1 MPERPDTVAAVDWE
15 AYLADAERDYAAAAT
30 PEELAEVDVRYQGR
44 RSPLK
49 LTLREVRDRETGKQ
63 LNDVRVRLE
72 QLERD
77 AAERVNRL
85 QLDAQ
90 LQERVDVTLP
100 AELLG
105 DVRVRPRGSLHP
117 TTLIRRDVEDAFIG
131 LGYEIREDREIE
143 TVEYNFDKLA
153 FPEWH
158 PARSPRGT
166 FYLDAEH
173 VLRTETS
180 PSQIFALEEKP
191 PPVYMVSIGRV
202 YRRDAIDATHFPIFH
217 QFEGLA
223 IDRGITMADLKGTLL
238 HVMRALF
245 GEEREV
251 RFRTHYFPFTEPS
264 MEPDISC
271 GVCGGSG
278 CPTCSWSGWVE
289 IGGSGMVDPQVLAN
303 VGLDPDEWG
312 GFAFGL
318 GLERAAQ
325 LRYDIPLLRPFWEN
339 DLRFLRQFR

>member
-1 MPERPDTVAAVDWE
+1 MDTVAAVNPDDLQKE
-15 AYLADAERDYAAAAT
+15 ALAAVAAAT
-30 PEELAEVDVRYQGR
+30 TVAELDEARVRYLGR
-44 RSPLK
+44 SSELK
-49 LTLREVRDRETGKQ
+49 LALREVRDRETGMA
-63 LNDVRVRLE
+63 LNAVRESLE
-72 QLERD
+72 AAFAARQEELER
-77 AAERVNRL
+77 AELSERL
-85 QLDAQ
+85 AT
-90 LQERVDVTLP
+90 ERVDVTLP

-105 DVRVRPRGSLHP
+105 DVRVRPRGTLHP

-153 FPEWH
+153 FPAWH
-158 PARSPRGT
+158 PARSSRDT
-166 FYLDAEH
+166 FYVDSDH

-180 PSQIFALEEKP
+180 PSQIHILEEKP
-191 PPVYMVSIGRV
+191 PPIYMVSIGRV
-202 YRRDAIDATHFPIFH
+202 YRRDAITPTRFPIFH

-245 GEEREV
+245 GEERRV

-264 MEPDISC
+264 MEPDVSC

-278 CPTCSWSGWVE
+278 CPTCKWSGWIE
-289 IGGSGMVDPQVLAN
+289 IGGSGMIDPEVLTN
-303 VGLDPDEWG
+303 VGLDPEEWG

-318 GLERAAQ
+318 GLERTAQ
-325 LRYDIPLLRPFWEN
+325 LRYDIPTIRPFWEN